1 MSMQASAEYNVNPRF
16 VPDNLSITFG
26 NSKDSGIVYDA
37 AADELTLQTKNS
49 GGTPTDRI
57 RVQANIAAPK
67 AFFDLP
73 VTVTGAI
80 EHTSYIEGIEITDP
94 AAPASNKG
102 RLYFRDNG
110 GGKTQLAV
118 RFPTGAVQVL
128 ATEP

>member
-1 MSMQASAEYNVNPRF
+1 MSMMARAEYNTNPRF
-16 VPDNLSITFG
+16 VPDNLSITLG
-26 NSKDSGIVYDA
+26 NARDSGIVYDA

-49 GGTPTDRI
+49 GGAPTDRI
-57 RVQANIAAPK
+57 RVQANVAAPK

-73 VTVTGAI
+73 VSVTGAI
-80 EHTSYIEGIEITDP
+80 EHTSYLEGQETADP
-94 AAPASNKG
+94 AAPAANRG

-110 GGKTQLAV
+110 AGKTQLAV

>member
-1 MSMQASAEYNVNPRF
+1 MSMMARAEYNINPRF
-16 VPDNLSITFG
+16 VPDNMSIILG
-26 NSKDSGIVYDA
+26 NAKDSGIVYDA
-37 AADELTLQTKNS
+37 ATDELTLQTKDA

-57 RVQANIAAPK
+57 RVQANIASPK

-73 VTVTGAI
+73 VSVTGAI

-94 AAPASNKG
+94 AAPSANRG
-102 RLYFRDNG
+102 RLYIRDNG
-110 GGKTQLAV
+110 AGKTQLAV

>member
-1 MSMQASAEYNVNPRF
+1 MSMMAKAEYNINPRF
-16 VPDNLSITFG
+16 VPDNLAIILG

-37 AADELTLQTKNS
+37 ATDELTLQTKNNV
-49 GGTPTDRI
+49 GTPTDRI

-73 VTVTGAI
+73 VSVTGAI

-94 AAPASNKG
+94 AAPAAYRG

-110 GGKTQLAV
+110 AGKTQLAV

>member
-1 MSMQASAEYNVNPRF
+1 MRANAEYNVNPRF
-16 VPDNLSITFG
+16 VPDNLSIVLG
-26 NSKDSGIVYDA
+26 NAKDAGMVYDA
-37 AADELTLQTKNS
+37 AADELTLQTKSS
-49 GGTPTDRI
+49 GGVPTDRI

-80 EHTSYIEGIEITDP
+80 EHTSYLEGVEVTDP
-94 AAPASNKG
+94 AAPAANRG

>member
-1 MSMQASAEYNVNPRF
+1 MAKAEYNINPRF
-16 VPDNLSITFG
+16 VPDNLSVVLG
-26 NSKDSGIVYDA
+26 SARDSGLVYDA
-37 AADELTLQTKNS
+37 AADELTLQTNNA
-49 GGTPTDRI
+49 GGTRTDRV

-73 VTVTGAI
+73 ISVTGAI
-80 EHTSYIEGIEITDP
+80 EHSSYIEGVETSDP
-94 AAPASNKG
+94 AAPAANRA

>member
-1 MSMQASAEYNVNPRF
+1 MSKMASAEYNINPRF
-16 VPDNLSITFG
+16 VPDNLSIVLG
-26 NSKDSGIVYDA
+26 NSRDSGIVYDA
-37 AADELTLQTKNS
+37 VADELTLQTNNA
-49 GGTPTDRI
+49 GGTRTDRV

-73 VTVTGAI
+73 VSVTGTI
-80 EHTSYIEGIEITDP
+80 EHTSYIEGIEMADP
-94 AAPASNKG
+94 AAPAANRG

-110 GGKTQLAV
+110 AGKTQLAL